1 MKDTAELNHLT
12 DVNRIGNDPVIQV
25 ETNSLKDADLKPYL
39 VNKNVIADN
48 KSVNEDSDHVN
59 VAAYSSYHMPKDS
72 LPDGSGPQGQV
83 LEFITG
89 NSNLLTEVITT
100 IPTDEK
106 SLSYTEIISM
116 VEGNSQLELN

>member
-1 MKDTAELNHLT
+1 MKDIAEVNRLT
-12 DVNRIGNDPVIQV
+12 DVNGITGNDPVIQV

-48 KSVNEDSDHVN
+48 KSWNKDEDIFP
-59 VAAYSSYHMPKDS
+59 VAAYSSFHKPKDF
-72 LPDGSGPQGQV
+72 LPDVPQ
-83 LEFITG
+83 ETYFISG
-89 NSNLLTEVITT
+89 NSNLLTEVIDI

-116 VEGNSQLELN
+116 VEENSQLEFN